1 MRAGNE
7 GTRRT
12 FKKLIRPK
20 LGGARLLI
28 GSACTD
34 PAPAERSTW
43 ATAPSSTSAC
53 DIDTSSG
60 CSSTALLYS
69 VMRAA
74 ASSPLSPAANLITS
88 QRLGCGSTAITV
100 APSTAAYKAKRP
112 WLAPTSTTTGVAFC
126 ARVCSMASFMI
137 A

>member
-74 ASSPLSPAANLITS
+74 ASSP
-88 QRLGCGSTAITV
+88 
-100 APSTAAYKAKRP
+100 PS
-112 WLAPTSTTTGVAFC
+112 SVV
-126 ARVCSMASFMI
+126 ARVPPPPPPLPAP
-137 A
+137 APPPPA